1 MIDMPDLGE
10 VALEARDQRE
20 GPWAVRASFYE
31 ERKLATVLAC
41 LNQPRYRHA
50 WDAACGMGEL
60 AARLAP
66 RTERLLATDSTTQ
79 AAQLTA
85 VRCQEAAHVRVR
97 EWELPATPRELP
109 ERFDL
114 VVLSEIAYHLS
125 DPQRAALV
133 AMLDAVTAPDAE
145 IVAVHWRYR
154 PHDGWLSGEDVQSE
168 LVDRLTAL
176 GWRHR
181 VQHDDEDFVLDD
193 LVRER

>member
-1 MIDMPDLGE
+1 MIDRPAVE
-10 VALEARDQRE
+10 LEPRDQRA

-31 ERKLATVLAC
+31 ERKLATVLAS
-41 LNQPRYRHA
+41 LGQPRYRHA

-60 AARLAP
+60 AARLAT
-66 RTERLLATDSTTQ
+66 RTARLLATDSTVQ
-79 AAQLTA
+79 AVDLTR
-85 VRCQEAAHVRVR
+85 VRCQAAAHVLVR
-97 EWELPATPRELP
+97 DWELPATPPDLP
-109 ERFDL
+109 ESFDL
-114 VVLSEIAYHLS
+114 VVLSEIAYHLA

-133 AMLDAVTAPDAE
+133 AMLDAVTASDAE

-168 LVDRLTAL
+168 LVDRLAAL

>member
-1 MIDMPDLGE
+1 MIDMPDLGAVE
-10 VALEARDQRE
+10 LEPRDERE

-41 LNQPRYRHA
+41 LGQPRYRHG
-50 WDAACGMGEL
+50 WDAACGVGEL
-60 AARLAP
+60 AAHLAT
-66 RTERLLATDSTTQ
+66 RTERLLATGSTAQ
-79 AAQLTA
+79 AVQLTA
-85 VRCQEAAHVRVR
+85 VRCQEAAQVVVR
-97 EWELPATPRELP
+97 EWELPVAPPGLP
-109 ERFDL
+109 EGFDL
-114 VVLSEIAYHLS
+114 VVLSEVAYHLS

-145 IVAVHWRYR
+145 IVSVHWRYR

-193 LVRER
+193 LVRPR